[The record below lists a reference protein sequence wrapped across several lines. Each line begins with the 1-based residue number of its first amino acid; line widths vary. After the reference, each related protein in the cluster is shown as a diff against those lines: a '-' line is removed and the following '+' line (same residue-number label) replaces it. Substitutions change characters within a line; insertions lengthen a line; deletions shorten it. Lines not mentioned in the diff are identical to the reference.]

1 MNSSSNEP
9 STPPAGGRYVS
20 VQVPHVRPVVTY
32 VIMGLT
38 ILVFLA
44 QMISKFVLGGDL
56 PAGLGMKINAYI
68 LQGEW
73 WRLFTPML
81 LHSSASLLHIIF
93 NMYALYA
100 LGPGLESTYG
110 HGRFLALY
118 VIAGFA
124 GNVLSF
130 LFSSANSLGAST
142 AIFGLIGAEAVFLY
156 RNRQLFGGGA
166 QRALTNVL
174 FVAAAN
180 LMLGFTSSGIDNW
193 GHIGGL
199 LGGSFFA
206 WFAGPLYRL
215 RGDYMAPQLED
226 AHNSARALGTGVV
239 DLLVF
244 VGLAAM
250 KFYR

>member
-1 MNSSSNEP
+1 
-9 STPPAGGRYVS
+9 
-20 VQVPHVRPVVTY
+20 
-32 VIMGLT
+32 
-38 ILVFLA
+38 
-44 QMISKFVLGGDL
+44 
-56 PAGLGMKINAYI
+56 MKINEYI
-68 LQGEW
+68 LAGQW

-81 LHSSASLLHIIF
+81 LHGSLIHIGF

-118 VIAGFA
+118 LIAGFA

-130 LFSSANSLGAST
+130 LFSGANSLGSST
-142 AIFGLIGAEAVFLY
+142 AIFGLIGAEAIFLF
-156 RNRQLFGGGA
+156 RNRQIFGAGA

-174 FVAAAN
+174 FVALAN
-180 LMLGFTSSGIDNW
+180 LMLGFAAPGIDNW

-206 WFAGPLYRL
+206 WFAGPLYTL
-215 RGDYMAPQLED
+215 RGDFYAPRLED
-226 AHNSARALGTGVV
+226 VHNSARAVGAGAV

-250 KFYR
+250 KFFS

>member
-1 MNSSSNEP
+1 MHPSPNDPNASS
-9 STPPAGGRYVS
+9 AGGRYVT
-20 VQVPHVRPVVTY
+20 VQVPHVRPIVTY
-32 VIMGLT
+32 VILGLT

-44 QMISKFVLGGDL
+44 QMISEYTLGSDW
-56 PAGLGMKINAYI
+56 PAGLGMKINALI
-68 LQGEW
+68 LAGQW

-81 LHSSASLLHIIF
+81 LHGSLIHIGF

-110 HGRFLALY
+110 HGRFLTLY
-118 VIAGFA
+118 LIAGFA
-124 GNVLSF
+124 GNVMSF
-130 LFSSANSLGAST
+130 LFSGANSLGSST
-142 AIFGLIGAEAVFLY
+142 AIFGLIGAEAIFLF
-156 RNRQLFGGGA
+156 RNRQIFGTGA
-166 QRALTNVL
+166 LRALGNVL
-174 FVAAAN
+174 FVALAN
-180 LMLGFTSSGIDNW
+180 LALGFASNGIDNW

-215 RGDYMAPQLED
+215 RGDAYAPRLED
-226 AHNSARALGTGVV
+226 AHNAARALGAGVV

>member
-1 MNSSSNEP
+1 MYP
-9 STPPAGGRYVS
+9 SPNDPNAAPSGGRYVT

-32 VIMGLT
+32 VILGIT

-44 QMISKFVLGGDL
+44 QMISDFLLGGDL
-56 PAGLGMKINAYI
+56 PAGLGMKINALI
-68 LQGEW
+68 LEGQW
-73 WRLFTPML
+73 WRFFTPML
-81 LHSSASLLHIIF
+81 LHGSLIHIGF

-110 HGRFLALY
+110 HSRFLALY
-118 VIAGFA
+118 LIAGFA

-130 LFSSANSLGAST
+130 LFSSAHSLGSST
-142 AIFGLIGAEAVFLY
+142 SIFGLIGAEAIFLF
-156 RNRQLFGGGA
+156 RNRQLFGAGA
-166 QRALTNVL
+166 QRALANVL
-174 FVAAAN
+174 FVALAN
-180 LMLGFTSSGIDNW
+180 LSLGFASTGIDNW

-215 RGDYMAPQLED
+215 AGDYSAPRLED
-226 AHNSARALGTGVV
+226 THNSARALGAGLV
-239 DLLVF
+239 DMLVF